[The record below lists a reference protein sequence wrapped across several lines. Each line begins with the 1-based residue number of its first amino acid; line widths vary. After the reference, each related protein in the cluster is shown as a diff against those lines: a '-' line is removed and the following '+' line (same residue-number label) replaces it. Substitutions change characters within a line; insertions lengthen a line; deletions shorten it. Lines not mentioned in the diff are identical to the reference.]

1 LVVIDAESKRSSAMT
16 ARIVRSACQVFNSGR
31 FAADG
36 DPLAAE
42 DISKLPYERRLEVL
56 DAAPNGSLYIG
67 FGFFVRVSG
76 CHLRPSQ
83 LTPLRWIG
91 DDAGDKAV
99 LALKTARGA
108 NLPHVDSLAAL
119 TSMRAHVGCAQDF
132 VTEAET
138 VPPWVD
144 WDRIRRG
151 QEFFLR
157 NAGSLCVAL
166 LNLALIGGFGA
177 PKINAVL
184 QATGYLTRGKGTQ
197 RRLSETLQMVLDCIP
212 DGALRPGGRGWH
224 SVLNVRLLHAGVR
237 TWLVGSQ
244 RTHKLPADFGV
255 GSSRETHGSDHLPAS
270 SKVFRDRHSHVG
282 DGDHT
287 LPIPATT
294 RTDDTSTGT
303 ASAGALPN
311 TLPDAGSQAN
321 HNCSGEVCKGP
332 STCTCA
338 GSGSAG
344 SAHFDVA
351 AYGVPI
357 NQEDLLVTQLAFS
370 IVLLI
375 GLERLGVLDAES
387 ASEMECYLHMWR
399 YIGHLM
405 GVEPRLNAAPMDTL
419 GGAQAML
426 ESIASHVVSPEP
438 CARDITMHVL
448 GSVSHKPPLP
458 RSPLLHVALT
468 RMLAGEWYADALG
481 IPHLTD
487 PDLLALDRAGRA
499 ELRKQ
504 AAASR
509 VQTPGRGASSPFA
522 LPLNDEAVDAH
533 HATAAPAGA
542 GSSAPSSKPWQS
554 FDAARTA
561 FSDFGIAAL
570 LALAFS
576 TLRGATYVWSLLA
589 SAVAAASVGRRAQAD
604 VPADGAE
611 AAVAAAR
618 ARADARA
625 VVLRLKVVQWFTHL
639 PWVGLP
645 VARLM
650 LGGAVRVVE
659 LQLGGRTHFP
669 VRKRYL

>member
-1 LVVIDAESKRSSAMT
+1 
-16 ARIVRSACQVFNSGR
+16 
-31 FAADG
+31 
-36 DPLAAE
+36 
-42 DISKLPYERRLEVL
+42 
-56 DAAPNGSLYIG
+56 
-67 FGFFVRVSG
+67 
-76 CHLRPSQ
+76 
-83 LTPLRWIG
+83 LRWIG
-91 DDAGDKAV
+91 DEAGDKAV
-99 LALKTARGA
+99 LALKSARGA
-108 NLPHVDSLAAL
+108 DLPHLDSLAAL

-138 VPPWVD
+138 VPQWVD

-212 DGALRPGGRGWH
+212 AGALRPGGRGWH

-244 RTHKLPADFGV
+244 RSHKLPADPGV
-255 GSSRETHGSDHLPAS
+255 DCSGSRKMHGAEQLPAA
-270 SKVFRDRHSHVG
+270 SKVARHHHPHVG
-282 DGDHT
+282 DGDHKP
-287 LPIPATT
+287 PIPATT
-294 RTDDTSTGT
+294 RTDDTSTRT
-303 ASAGALPN
+303 ATAGELPH
-311 TLPDAGSQAN
+311 TLATAGLQAST
-321 HNCSGEVCKGP
+321 NCSGEVCKSP
-332 STCTCA
+332 STCTPRS
-338 GSGSAG
+338 SGSAE
-344 SAHFDVA
+344 SSHFDIA
-351 AYGVPI
+351 ANGVPI

-370 IVLLI
+370 IVLLM

-426 ESIASHVVSPEP
+426 ESIASHVVAPEP

-448 GSVSHKPPLP
+448 GSVSHKLPLP

-468 RMLAGEWYADALG
+468 RMLAGDWYADALG

-487 PDLLALDRAGRA
+487 TDLQALDRAGRA
-499 ELRKQ
+499 ELLKQ
-504 AAASR
+504 AAASG
-509 VQTPGRGASSPFA
+509 VQAPGRGTSSPFA
-522 LPLNDEAVDAH
+522 LPPSADGADVHRAPS
-533 HATAAPAGA
+533 TSGAAGFGA
-542 GSSAPSSKPWQS
+542 EVSSKPWQP
-554 FDAARTA
+554 FGAARTA
-561 FSDFGIAAL
+561 ISGIGIATL
-570 LALAFS
+570 LALAFAA
-576 TLRGATYVWSLLA
+576 LRGAAHVWSLLA
-589 SAVAAASVGRRAQAD
+589 SAVAAALVGRRTQLG

-611 AAVAAAR
+611 AAAAAVR
-618 ARADARA
+618 AQADARA
-625 VVLRLKVVQWFTHL
+625 VVVRLKVVQWFTHL

-645 VARLM
+645 IARLM
-650 LGGAVRVVE
+650 LGGAVRVIE

>member
-1 LVVIDAESKRSSAMT
+1 MT
-16 ARIVRSACQVFNSGR
+16 ARAARSASQVFNSGR

-42 DISKLPYERRLEVL
+42 DISGLPYERRLEVL

-76 CHLRPSQ
+76 SHLRPFQ

-108 NLPHVDSLAAL
+108 NLPHADSLATL
-119 TSMRAHVGCAQDF
+119 TSMRAHVRCAQAF

-144 WDRIRRG
+144 WDRVRRG

-244 RTHKLPADFGV
+244 RTHKLPADSGV
-255 GSSRETHGSDHLPAS
+255 GSSRDMHGSDHLSAS
-270 SKVFRDRHSHVG
+270 RKVSRDRHPHVG

-287 LPIPATT
+287 LPNPAATT
-294 RTDDTSTGT
+294 RTDDTTTGT
-303 ASAGALPN
+303 ATTGGLPN
-311 TLPDAGSQAN
+311 TLPDAGLQAN
-321 HNCSGEVCKGP
+321 TNCRGDICKCP
-332 STCTCA
+332 STCTC
-338 GSGSAG
+338 GSSGSAG
-344 SAHFDVA
+344 SSHFDVA

-375 GLERLGVLDAES
+375 GLERLGLLDAES

-426 ESIASHVVSPEP
+426 ESIASHVVSSEP

-468 RMLAGEWYADALG
+468 RMLAGDWYADALG

-487 PDLLALDRAGRA
+487 PDLLALDKVGRA

-522 LPLNDEAVDAH
+522 LPPSEEGADTH
-533 HATAAPAGA
+533 HAPAGA
-542 GSSAPSSKPWQS
+542 AAASSGASSKPWQS
-554 FDAARTA
+554 FDAAGA
-561 FSDFGIAAL
+561 AMSGFGIAAL
-570 LALAFS
+570 LALAFAA
-576 TLRGATYVWSLLA
+576 LRGAAYVWSLLTWT
-589 SAVAAASVGRRAQAD
+589 VAAVSAGRRTQLDAPAGGVEAAAAAARAQAD
-604 VPADGAE
+604 AR
-611 AAVAAAR
+611 AAVM
-618 ARADARA
+618 
-625 VVLRLKVVQWFTHL
+625 RLKIVQWFTHL

-645 VARLM
+645 IARLV
-650 LGGAVRVVE
+650 LGGAVRVIE